1 MAQSIL
7 LSRIPARFILSRPE
21 SILLFPLLFLRLP
34 FPLAQITC
42 ILLKV
47 AHKALAVL
55 LPIMAPM
62 LSLPIQTTVRIQP
75 LAMLHSYR
83 LLITQ
88 HLALITVVVSK
99 QWMSYGKRER
109 SLESGENVM

>member
-1 MAQSIL
+1 MAQFIL
-7 LSRIPARFILSRPE
+7 LSRIPARFILSRLA
-21 SILLFPLLFLRLP
+21 SILPFLLLFLHLP

-47 AHKALAVL
+47 AHKALVVL
-55 LPIMAPM
+55 FPIMAHM
-62 LSLPIQTTVRIQP
+62 LSLPIQTTVRIQS

-99 QWMSYGKRER
+99 Q
-109 SLESGENVM
+109 